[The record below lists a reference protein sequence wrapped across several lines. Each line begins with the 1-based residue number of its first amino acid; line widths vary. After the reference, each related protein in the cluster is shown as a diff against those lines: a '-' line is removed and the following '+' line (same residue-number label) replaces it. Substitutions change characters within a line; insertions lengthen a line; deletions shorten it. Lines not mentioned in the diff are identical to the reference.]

1 MGCLSGDNSP
11 ELSNKTRQM
20 SALFG
25 STYIC
30 EHIYYKIN
38 LSKDLLRE
46 IQFKC
51 CMVNSNFKDE
61 FQTGSTAPIL
71 AVLRQGSMINNT

>member
-1 MGCLSGDNSP
+1 MSCLPGDKSP

-30 EHIYYKIN
+30 EHIYYKRN
-38 LSKDLLRE
+38 LSKDLLGK
-46 IQFKC
+46 IQFKFR
-51 CMVNSNFKDE
+51 VVKSNFKYE

-71 AVLRQGSMINNT
+71 AVSRQGSIINNT

>member
-1 MGCLSGDNSP
+1 
-11 ELSNKTRQM
+11 M

-30 EHIYYKIN
+30 EHIYYKRN
-38 LSKDLLRE
+38 LSKDLLGK

-51 CMVNSNFKDE
+51 CVVKSNFKDE

-71 AVLRQGSMINNT
+71 AVSRQGSIINNT